1 MATNQGKNSMS
12 KNLTSAAVERYRPA
26 RQRREIRDGGAQ
38 GLFLIVQSSGAK
50 SFALRFRRP
59 DGRPGKLTL
68 GPVDISGKEMPANPV
83 MGAPLT
89 LAGAR
94 ALASEVHRQRAM
106 GRDVIA
112 DHAAAKHRRGVE
124 AEEGAKN
131 TFAAAAKDFV
141 GQYASKKQRRWFET
155 ARLLGLD
162 PKKDLEII
170 SGGLAA
176 RWAGKPIADLDASD
190 IWTVVEEARKSG
202 APGLERRADKPTE
215 SRARAMLSALSK
227 MFGWLVQRRRANQ
240 NPCKDVHRPETP
252 KARDRVLSDTE
263 IGVFWRACDKAG
275 EPVGQLLRMLLL
287 TGCRLNE
294 VAKMSRAELS
304 DDGQTW
310 TIPGERTKNHRVHV
324 VPLPALARDILATVK
339 PIAGGLMFTTNG
351 RSPISVGS
359 KIKGKLDAGMKI
371 PPWRLHDLRR
381 TFVTGMAELGIRGDV
396 IELAVNHVSGL
407 RGGIA
412 GVYNRS
418 ELMPERAASLER
430 WASHVQGLVSGKPAN
445 VVDLAGKRRR
455 K

>member
-1 MATNQGKNSMS
+1 MAR
-12 KNLTSAAVERYRPA
+12 NLTTAAV
-26 RQRREIRDGGAQ
+26 QKLKSGKVRREIRDAAAQ
-38 GLFLIVQSSGAK
+38 GLFLVIQPSGHRSWAM
-50 SFALRFRRP
+50 RFRRP
-59 DGRPGKLTL
+59 DGSPAKLTL
-68 GPVDISGKEMPANPV
+68 GTVDFSGRELKDKPEIGMPLSLPA
-83 MGAPLT
+83 ARQ
-89 LAGAR
+89 LAA
-94 ALASEVHRQRAM
+94 EVHRQRAL

-112 DHAAAKHRRGVE
+112 DHSAAKYRQRSEV
-124 AEEGAKN
+124 EEGAKN

-141 GQYASKKQRRWFET
+141 EEYARKKQRRWLET

-162 PKKDLEII
+162 PKKDLAII
-170 SGGLAA
+170 RGGLAD

-227 MFGWLVQRRRANQ
+227 MFGWLVQRRRASQ

-263 IGVFWRACDKAG
+263 IGIFWRACDKAG
-275 EPVGQLLRMLLL
+275 EPVGHLLRLLLL

-381 TFVTGMAELGIRGDV
+381 TFVTGLAELGIRGDV

-418 ELMPERAASLER
+418 ELMPERAAALER
-430 WASHVQGLVSGKPAN
+430 WASHVAGLVSGKPAN

>member
-1 MATNQGKNSMS
+1 MAKV
-12 KNLTSAAVERYRPA
+12 LTSAAVERYRPA
-26 RQRREIRDGGAQ
+26 KQRREIRDLGAQ
-38 GLFLIVQSSGAK
+38 GLYLVVQPGGGK
-50 SFALRFRRP
+50 SWCLRFRRP
-59 DGRPGKLTL
+59 GSDGRPGKLTL

-131 TFAAAAKDFV
+131 TFTAAAKDFV

-162 PKKDLEII
+162 PKKDLKII
-170 SGGLAA
+170 SGGLAD
-176 RWAGKPIADLDASD
+176 RWGDKPLAEIDTSD
-190 IWTVVEEARKSG
+190 IWALIEETRKSG
-202 APGLERRADKPTE
+202 APGLARRADGATE
-215 SRARAMLSALSK
+215 SRARAMLSCLSK
-227 MFGWLVQRRRANQ
+227 MFGWLAQRRRVSQ

-275 EPVGQLLRMLLL
+275 EPVGQLLRLLLL

-294 VAKMSRAELS
+294 VAGMTRAELS

-310 TIPGERTKNHRVHV
+310 TIPGERTKNHRVHA
-324 VPLPALARDILATVK
+324 VPLPPLARDILATVK
-339 PIAGGLMFTTNG
+339 PIACGLVFTTNA

-371 PPWRLHDLRR
+371 PLWRLHDLRR
-381 TFVTGMAELGIRGDV
+381 TAATGMAELGIAPHIV
-396 IELAVNHVSGL
+396 EAALNHVSGAK
-407 RGGIA
+407 A
-412 GVYNRS
+412 GVAGTYNRAAYA
-418 ELMPERAASLER
+418 PEKKAALER

-445 VVDLAGKRRR
+445 VVELAGKRRR